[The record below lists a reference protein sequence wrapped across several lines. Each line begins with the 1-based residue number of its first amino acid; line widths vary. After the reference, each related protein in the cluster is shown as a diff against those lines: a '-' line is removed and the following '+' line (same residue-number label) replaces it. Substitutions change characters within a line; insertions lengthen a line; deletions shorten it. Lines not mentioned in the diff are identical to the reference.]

1 LDKSEQQI
9 TQRTLLATSA
19 EAFGEATLYKE
30 SEGKSDRE
38 DWGHCEKT
46 SGKLA

>member
-1 LDKSEQQI
+1 MDNREQQI
-9 TQRTLLATSA
+9 TQRTLLGTSA
-19 EAFGEATLYKE
+19 EAFGETTLYKD
-30 SEGKSDRE
+30 SEGKSDDE

>member
-1 LDKSEQQI
+1 MDNSEQQI
-9 TQRTLLATSA
+9 TQRTLLATR
-19 EAFGEATLYKE
+19 AFGETTLYKE